1 MLCLSG
7 FELRSRWVPLFY
19 LELELPSDQQN
30 MAAQLHSPFCFPD
43 LLIILNEYRI
53 LSND

>member
-19 LELELPSDQQN
+19 LQLEKQN
-30 MAAQLHSPFCFPD
+30 MAAQLHSQFCFPD